1 MKIAPNH
8 IRVWAWKDAPEE
20 LKALSQHGGDEDWLA
35 LLPPK
40 HAGKESNA
48 RRIVA
53 CVNAC
58 KGSPTEALEE
68 MNRLGLTLGQ
78 LAFNHAE
85 IMATVKDLPSG
96 DEIRD
101 VGVHLEAVTKQRDEL
116 LIALE
121 CLFARTFMTENSHT
135 AQVFERARAAIISVK
150 GGAA

>member
-1 MKIAPNH
+1 MSHTKEPWIASQ
-8 IRVWAWKDAPEE
+8 EE
-20 LKALSQHGGDEDWLA
+20 NEAEWGIDS
-35 LLPPK
+35 
-40 HAGKESNA
+40 GKWGIAICAASPGNGTAESNA